1 MWTKL
6 QKVGTEMVS
15 LAKSLSEKLRASCHD
30 EVKDELNCKP
40 FFSAFFILSGC
51 VGLSGGEAGYEIN

>member
-40 FFSAFFILSGC
+40 FFFLLSSSSLGVLAFR
-51 VGLSGGEAGYEIN
+51 VGRLDMK